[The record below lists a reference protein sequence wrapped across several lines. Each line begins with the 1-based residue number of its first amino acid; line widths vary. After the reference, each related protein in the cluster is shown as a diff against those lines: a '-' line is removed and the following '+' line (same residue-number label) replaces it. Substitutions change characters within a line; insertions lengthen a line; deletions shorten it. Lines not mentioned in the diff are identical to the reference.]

1 VAQGLFLMDVK
12 YPMHDDPGVL
22 CHPDIEHD
30 SFGRP
35 LVGSITGEE

>member
-1 VAQGLFLMDVK
+1 MAQGLFLMDVK
-12 YPMHDDPGVL
+12 YSKHDDPGVL